1 MFKYQNF
8 FTTKNII
15 TNKGVSKYR
24 CKTIKSGDML
34 ECEIYPIWNRS
45 YLRRAK
51 LKISREEQKNLNN
64 KNRRKKIVRLV
75 NTNFT
80 KKDMW
85 LTVTYDKEHNPQDL
99 DEAQKNVRN
108 YLRKIKRRDKDVKY
122 LYVTEGK
129 KNSKRFHHHI
139 FISTKLSR
147 DEIENLW
154 QYGARKEAHRL
165 QPDEF
170 YLTGIAIYTT
180 KAIKNKNQW
189 GYSKNLKQP
198 KITTADT
205 KLTKRQ
211 AQKITEDENAA
222 ISLFEKLFNGYQNLK
237 TEWFSSNI
245 VNGVYIT
252 TVMRKIKST
261 RKKR

>member
-1 MFKYQNF
+1 MFKYETF
-8 FTTKNII
+8 FTSKIPVNNGEVI
-15 TNKGVSKYR
+15 KYR
-24 CKTIKSGDML
+24 CKTIKAGNIL

-51 LKISREEQKNLNN
+51 LKISREEQKALND

-80 KKDMW
+80 EKDIW
-85 LTVTYDKEHNPQDL
+85 LTVTYDKEHNPQNL
-99 DEAQKNVRN
+99 EQAQKNVRN

-147 DEIENLW
+147 DEIESLW

-180 KAIKNKNQW
+180 KAVKNKNQF

-198 KITTADT
+198 EIRTADT
-205 KLTKRQ
+205 KLKRRQ

-222 ISLFEKLFNGYQNLK
+222 IMLFEKLFGDYKNLK
-237 TEWFSSNI
+237 VEWFTSDI
-245 VNGVYIT
+245 VSGVYIT

>member
-15 TNKGVSKYR
+15 TNKGVLKYR

-34 ECEIYPIWNRS
+34 ECEIYPIWNRP

-51 LKISREEQKNLNN
+51 LKISREEQKNLND

-80 KKDMW
+80 EKDIW
-85 LTVTYDKEHNPQDL
+85 LTVTYDKKHNPQDL
-99 DEAQKNVRN
+99 EKAQKNVRN

-147 DEIENLW
+147 DEIEGLW

-180 KAIKNKNQW
+180 KTIKNKNQW

-205 KLTKRQ
+205 KLTKRRV
-211 AQKITEDENAA
+211 QKIAEDENAA
-222 ISLFEKLFNGYQNLK
+222 IMLFEKLFNGYQNLK

-252 TVMRKIKST
+252 TIMRKIKST